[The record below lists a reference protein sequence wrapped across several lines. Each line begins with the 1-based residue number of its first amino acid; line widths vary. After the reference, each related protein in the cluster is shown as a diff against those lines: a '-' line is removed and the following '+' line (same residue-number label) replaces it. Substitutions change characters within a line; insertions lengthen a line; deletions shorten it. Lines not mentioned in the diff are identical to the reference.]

1 MEALRVE
8 GLCRQFGG
16 VSALRDVTFSVQ
28 SGEKVVIIG
37 PNGAGKTTLFNVLNG
52 QMPPTAGRIYLYG
65 KDITNLPTYDRFQL
79 GQSRSFQITTLF
91 PRLTVLE
98 NCLVA
103 LQGKQPSRFH
113 MVRPLTSYREL
124 FTKAEKSLGAVALW
138 EKRDERVQ
146 NISYGEQRRLE
157 IAISLA
163 SEPKLLLLDEP
174 SAGLTAGESVA
185 IVDMIRNL
193 RDITTLIVAHDMD
206 LVFGVAERIIA
217 MHYGEIIAQG
227 TPEEIRINPRVKEVY
242 MGMEEAV

>member
-1 MEALRVE
+1 M
-8 GLCRQFGG
+8 
-16 VSALRDVTFSVQ
+16 
-28 SGEKVVIIG
+28 
-37 PNGAGKTTLFNVLNG
+37 
-52 QMPPTAGRIYLYG
+52 
-65 KDITNLPTYDRFQL
+65 
-79 GQSRSFQITTLF
+79 
-91 PRLTVLE
+91 
-98 NCLVA
+98 
-103 LQGKQPSRFH
+103 
-113 MVRPLTSYREL
+113 
-124 FTKAEKSLGAVALW
+124 W

-227 TPEEIRINPRVKEVY
+227 TPEEIRINPRVREVY